1 MASHKASTPQSTASK
16 LHLKQLDGLRGPL
29 CLGVIAI
36 NMGLYNGRWL
46 IAGAFTAAQ
55 TLPNRTI

>member
-1 MASHKASTPQSTASK
+1 TLTKRNDQ
-16 LHLKQLDGLRGPL
+16 
-29 CLGVIAI
+29 CII
-36 NMGLYNGRWL
+36 NIGTYNGRWM